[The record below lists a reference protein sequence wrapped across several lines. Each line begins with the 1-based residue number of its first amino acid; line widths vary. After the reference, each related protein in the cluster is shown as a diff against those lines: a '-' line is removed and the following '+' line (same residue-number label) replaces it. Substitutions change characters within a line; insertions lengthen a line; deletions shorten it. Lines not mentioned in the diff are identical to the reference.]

1 MTQTMGVGKLH
12 EDAEGL
18 GVEQVRGALPELFAP
33 VELDGLVTV
42 HTSASAEFA

>member
-1 MTQTMGVGKLH
+1 MGVGRLH

-33 VELDGLVTV
+33 VQLDGWVTV
-42 HTSASAEFA
+42 HTSASAELA